1 MYNQFQPYNSQMQ
14 QPMVQQPMMQQ
25 PQYSMQ
31 AMNSPQMVQQP
42 MVQQPQQNRYQ
53 SYSPQMRRKFDTVQG
68 EIAANVYPVDIGEE
82 VILMDI
88 DNPYIYKKRRGF
100 DGKLETEKNVV
111 VRYEEEAHDE
121 APDLSGYIRRE
132 EVDMMVQNAVQNAVE
147 QRMSEMQ
154 PKKRTKAED

>member
-31 AMNSPQMVQQP
+31 AMNNQMVQQP
-42 MVQQPQQNRYQ
+42 MVQQNRYQ

>member
-31 AMNSPQMVQQP
+31 AMNSPQ

-111 VRYEEEAHDE
+111 VRYEEETHDE

>member
-25 PQYSMQ
+25 PQYPMQ

-42 MVQQPQQNRYQ
+42 MVQQQNRYQ

-121 APDLSGYIRRE
+121 GPDLSGYIRRE

>member
-31 AMNSPQMVQQP
+31 AMNNQMVQQP
-42 MVQQPQQNRYQ
+42 MVQQNRYQ

-132 EVDMMVQNAVQNAVE
+132 EVDMMIQNAVQNAVE

>member
-42 MVQQPQQNRYQ
+42 MVQQNRYQ

-111 VRYEEEAHDE
+111 VRYEEEARDE

>member
-31 AMNSPQMVQQP
+31 AMSSPQMVQQP
-42 MVQQPQQNRYQ
+42 MVQQNRYQ